1 MNVKIPFLFIIL
13 ILCITFSSF
22 SREVNVTATKI
33 KQFKHTVVS
42 IEGNANAIKDSV
54 ISSEVVGV
62 VLVELLPRVLVRR
75 GECLHVL
82 SKAAVPAA
90 RRLGRNGV
98 AAFDQEHAPC
108 IEWNADHGTFAR

>member
-62 VLVELLPRVLVRR
+62 VSNIYSNEGDSIEKNQIIPN
-75 GECLHVL
+75 GINI
-82 SKAAVPAA
+82 
-90 RRLGRNGV
+90 RLGTRFLYWVYNRR
-98 AAFDQEHAPC
+98 
-108 IEWNADHGTFAR
+108 I